1 MSAIDG
7 FIDELAA
14 AAAAVVCVCVRLW
27 LIALVGG
34 CHWVGVVVA
43 PADTTGGRRHDV
55 DDDDDDDEVLL
66 VEYQC
71 MYRTVRTQC
80 TCMK

>member
-1 MSAIDG
+1 MCAIVAD
-7 FIDELAA
+7 
-14 AAAAVVCVCVRLW
+14 CVGRWVPL
-27 LIALVGG
+27 GG
-34 CHWVGVVVA
+34 WVVVA

-55 DDDDDDDEVLL
+55 DDDDDDDDEVLL